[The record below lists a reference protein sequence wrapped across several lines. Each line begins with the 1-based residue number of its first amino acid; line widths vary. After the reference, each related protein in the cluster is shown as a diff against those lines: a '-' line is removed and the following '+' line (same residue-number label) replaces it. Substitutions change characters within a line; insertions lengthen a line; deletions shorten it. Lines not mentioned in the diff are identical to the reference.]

1 MASKQLS
8 LKHLSMPILLEMF
21 LRYFSLIINTVM
33 VSQYSNFLVGAMG
46 AGNQVADLFII
57 IFSFLSVGCSVV
69 IAQALGAKDYTLARK
84 AIHQSLFLNALLGF
98 VCGSLILWH
107 GEFLLYLLQ
116 IPNELLKDSEIYLH
130 MLGICLFFDAMGI
143 VLAAIIRV
151 YNMAYWVMFTTLLMN
166 VVIFI
171 GNFYVLHFTKLE
183 LFGVGLSNILGR
195 LVAFSMLIA
204 ILSFKLKIHL
214 KIKEMINL
222 EKVVLK
228 KIFNI
233 GGFAAGEHLIWFIQY
248 TIAFAFV
255 ASLGKENLSV
265 QTIYF
270 QISLLIM
277 LVGQAISVA
286 NEIIIGKLVGAKYLN
301 VAYKHTWIALYF
313 SVIASAFVALLNY
326 VLQDFT
332 MGVVKLEE
340 SLKELMIPL
349 FTLSIFLEISR
360 TFNIVMVNSLRAS
373 GDARFPFLSG
383 VVFMLGVSLPVG
395 YVLCFY
401 AGLGILGV
409 WIGFCADEFLR
420 GIVNSY
426 RWKSKKWQ
434 GKALA

>member
-1 MASKQLS
+1 MANKQLS

-130 MLGICLFFDAMGI
+130 ILGICLFFDAMGI

-286 NEIIIGKLVGAKYLN
+286 NEIIIGKLVGAKYLD

-313 SVIASAFVALLNY
+313 SVVASAFVALLNY

-434 GKALA
+434 GKALV

>member
-116 IPNELLKDSEIYLH
+116 IPNELLKDSAIYLH

-195 LVAFSMLIA
+195 LVAFGMLVA

-214 KIKEMINL
+214 KIKEMISL

-313 SVIASAFVALLNY
+313 SVVASAFVALLNY

-434 GKALA
+434 GKALV

>member
-21 LRYFSLIINTVM
+21 LRYFSLIINTIM

-69 IAQALGAKDYTLARK
+69 IAQALGAKNYTLARK
-84 AIHQSLFLNALLGF
+84 VIHQSLFLNGLIGL

-195 LVAFSMLIA
+195 LVAFGMLVA
-204 ILSFKLKIHL
+204 ILSFKLKIYL
-214 KIKEMINL
+214 KIKEMVSL
-222 EKVVLK
+222 EKAVLK
-228 KIFNI
+228 KILNI
-233 GGFAAGEHLIWFIQY
+233 GGFAAGENLIWFIQY

-277 LVGQAISVA
+277 LVGQAISAA
-286 NEIIIGKLVGAKYLN
+286 NEIVIGKLVGAKYLN

-313 SVIASAFVALLNY
+313 SVVASAFVALLNY

-395 YVLCFY
+395 YMLCFY
-401 AGLGILGV
+401 VGLGILGV

-434 GKALA
+434 GKALV

>member
-183 LFGVGLSNILGR
+183 LFGVGLSNIFGR
-195 LVAFSMLIA
+195 LVAFGMLIA

-313 SVIASAFVALLNY
+313 SVLASAFVALLNY

-401 AGLGILGV
+401 TGLGILGV

-434 GKALA
+434 GKALV

>member
-116 IPNELLKDSEIYLH
+116 IPNELLKNSEIYLH

-195 LVAFSMLIA
+195 LVAFGMLVA

-214 KIKEMINL
+214 KIKEMISL

-313 SVIASAFVALLNY
+313 SVVASAFVALLNY

-332 MGVVKLEE
+332 MDIVKLEE

-434 GKALA
+434 GKALV

>member
-116 IPNELLKDSEIYLH
+116 IPNELLKNSEIYLH
-130 MLGICLFFDAMGI
+130 MLGICLFFDAIGI

-313 SVIASAFVALLNY
+313 SVVASAFVALLNY

-434 GKALA
+434 GKALV

>member
-21 LRYFSLIINTVM
+21 LRYFSLIINTIM

-69 IAQALGAKDYTLARK
+69 ISQALGAKNYVLALK
-84 AIHQSLFLNALLGF
+84 TIHQSLFLNTLVGLI
-98 VCGSLILWH
+98 CGILILWH
-107 GEFLLYLLQ
+107 GELLLDLLQ
-116 IPNELLKDSEIYLH
+116 IPHELLKDSQIYLQ
-130 MLGICLFFDAMGI
+130 MLAICLFFDAIGI

-151 YNMAYWVMFTTLLMN
+151 YNMAYWVMFVTLFMN
-166 VVIFI
+166 IVIFL
-171 GNFYVLHFTKLE
+171 GNYYILHFTKLE
-183 LFGVGLSNILGR
+183 LFGIGLVNIFGR
-195 LVAFSMLIA
+195 VVAFVMLIC
-204 ILSFKLKIHL
+204 IFSFKLRIHL
-214 KIKEMINL
+214 KFREMIKL

-228 KIFNI
+228 KIFSI
-233 GGFAAGEHLIWFIQY
+233 GGFAAGEHLVWFIQY

-286 NEIIIGKLVGAKYLN
+286 NEIIIGKLVGARYLN
-301 VAYKHTWIALYF
+301 IAYKHTWIALYF
-313 SVIASAFVALLNY
+313 SVIASALVALLNFI
-326 VLQDFT
+326 LQDFT
-332 MGVVKLEE
+332 MSVVKLEDT
-340 SLKELMIPL
+340 LKELMAPL
-349 FTLSIFLEISR
+349 FALSIFLEISR
-360 TFNIVMVNSLRAS
+360 TFNIVMVNSLRAT

-401 AGLGILGV
+401 AGFGILGV

-434 GKALA
+434 SKILV

>member
-69 IAQALGAKDYTLARK
+69 IAQALGAKDYILARK

-183 LFGVGLSNILGR
+183 LFGVGLSNIFGR
-195 LVAFSMLIA
+195 LVAFGMLVA

-214 KIKEMINL
+214 KIKEMISL

-233 GGFAAGEHLIWFIQY
+233 GGFAAGEHLTWFIQY

-313 SVIASAFVALLNY
+313 SVVASAFVALLNF

-434 GKALA
+434 GKALV

>member
-116 IPNELLKDSEIYLH
+116 IPNELLKNSEIYLH

-195 LVAFSMLIA
+195 LVAFGMLVA

-214 KIKEMINL
+214 KIKEMISL

-313 SVIASAFVALLNY
+313 SVVASAFVALLNY

-434 GKALA
+434 GKALV

>member
-69 IAQALGAKDYTLARK
+69 IAQALGVKDYTLARK

-116 IPNELLKDSEIYLH
+116 IPNELLKDSAIYLH

-195 LVAFSMLIA
+195 LVAFGMLVA

-214 KIKEMINL
+214 KIKEMISL
-222 EKVVLK
+222 EKVILK

-313 SVIASAFVALLNY
+313 SVVASAFVALLNY

-332 MGVVKLEE
+332 MDVVKLEE

-434 GKALA
+434 GKALV

>member
-84 AIHQSLFLNALLGF
+84 AIYQSLFLNALLGF
-98 VCGSLILWH
+98 VCGSLILWY

-116 IPNELLKDSEIYLH
+116 IPNELLKNSEIYLH

-195 LVAFSMLIA
+195 LVAFGMLVA

-214 KIKEMINL
+214 KIKEMISL

-313 SVIASAFVALLNY
+313 SVVASAFVALLNY

-434 GKALA
+434 GKALV

>member
-116 IPNELLKDSEIYLH
+116 IPNELLKDSAIYLH

-166 VVIFI
+166 IVIFI

-195 LVAFSMLIA
+195 LVAFSMLVV

-214 KIKEMINL
+214 KIKEMISL
-222 EKVVLK
+222 EKAVLK

-313 SVIASAFVALLNY
+313 SVVASAFVALLNY

-401 AGLGILGV
+401 VGLGILGV

-434 GKALA
+434 GKALV

>member
-46 AGNQVADLFII
+46 TGNQVADLFII

-84 AIHQSLFLNALLGF
+84 AIHQSLFLNVLLGF

-116 IPNELLKDSEIYLH
+116 IPNELLKDSAIYLH

-143 VLAAIIRV
+143 VLTAIIRV

-166 VVIFI
+166 IVIFI

-195 LVAFSMLIA
+195 LVAFSMLVA

-214 KIKEMINL
+214 KIKEMISL
-222 EKVVLK
+222 EKAVLK

-340 SLKELMIPL
+340 SLKKLMIPL

-401 AGLGILGV
+401 AGFGILGV

-434 GKALA
+434 GKALV

>member
-21 LRYFSLIINTVM
+21 LRYFSLIINTIM

-69 IAQALGAKDYTLARK
+69 IAQALGAKDYALARK
-84 AIHQSLFLNALLGF
+84 AIHQSLFLNAMLGF

-130 MLGICLFFDAMGI
+130 MLGICLFFDAVGI
-143 VLAAIIRV
+143 VLAAIVRV
-151 YNMAYWVMFTTLLMN
+151 YNMAYWVMFATLLMN
-166 VVIFI
+166 IVIFI

-195 LVAFSMLIA
+195 LVAFSMLVA
-204 ILSFKLKIHL
+204 ILSFKLKIYL
-214 KIKEMINL
+214 NFKEMISL
-222 EKVVLK
+222 EKAVLK
-228 KIFNI
+228 KILNI
-233 GGFAAGEHLIWFIQY
+233 GGFAAGENLIWFIQY

-313 SVIASAFVALLNY
+313 SVMASAFVALLNF

-340 SLKELMIPL
+340 NLKELMIPL

-373 GDARFPFLSG
+373 GDARFPFFSG

-401 AGLGILGV
+401 VGLGILGV

-434 GKALA
+434 GKAVV

>member
-116 IPNELLKDSEIYLH
+116 IPNELLKDSAIYLH

-195 LVAFSMLIA
+195 LVAFGMLVA

-214 KIKEMINL
+214 KIKEMISL

-248 TIAFAFV
+248 TIAFAFI

-313 SVIASAFVALLNY
+313 SVAASAFVALLNY

-434 GKALA
+434 GKALV

>member
-8 LKHLSMPILLEMF
+8 LKYLSMPILLEMF

-98 VCGSLILWH
+98 MCGSLILWH

-116 IPNELLKDSEIYLH
+116 IPNELLKDSAIYLH

-166 VVIFI
+166 IVIFI

-222 EKVVLK
+222 EKSVLK

-313 SVIASAFVALLNY
+313 SVVASAFVALLNY

-434 GKALA
+434 GKALV

>member
-116 IPNELLKDSEIYLH
+116 IPNELLKNSEIYLH

-195 LVAFSMLIA
+195 LVAFGMLVA

-214 KIKEMINL
+214 KIKEMISL
-222 EKVVLK
+222 EKAVLK

-233 GGFAAGEHLIWFIQY
+233 GGFAAGEHLVWFIQY

-313 SVIASAFVALLNY
+313 SVVASAFVALLNY

-332 MGVVKLEE
+332 MDVVKLEE

-401 AGLGILGV
+401 VGLGILGV

-434 GKALA
+434 GKALV

>member
-116 IPNELLKDSEIYLH
+116 IPNELLKDSAIYLH

-166 VVIFI
+166 IVIFI

-195 LVAFSMLIA
+195 LVAFSMLVA

-214 KIKEMINL
+214 KFKEMISL
-222 EKVVLK
+222 EKVVFK

-313 SVIASAFVALLNY
+313 SVVASAFVALLNY

-434 GKALA
+434 GKALV

>member
-1 MASKQLS
+1 MANKQLS

-98 VCGSLILWH
+98 VCGGLILWH

-313 SVIASAFVALLNY
+313 SVVASAFVALLNY

-434 GKALA
+434 GKALV

>member
-8 LKHLSMPILLEMF
+8 LKYLSMPILLEMF

-98 VCGSLILWH
+98 MCGSLILWH

-116 IPNELLKDSEIYLH
+116 IPNELLKDSAIYLH

-166 VVIFI
+166 IVIFI

-214 KIKEMINL
+214 KIKEMISL
-222 EKVVLK
+222 EKSVLK

-313 SVIASAFVALLNY
+313 SVVASAFVALLNY

-434 GKALA
+434 GKALV

>member
-116 IPNELLKDSEIYLH
+116 IPNELLKNSEIYLH

-166 VVIFI
+166 IVIFI

-195 LVAFSMLIA
+195 LVAFGMLVA

-214 KIKEMINL
+214 KIKEMISL

-313 SVIASAFVALLNY
+313 SVVASAFVALLNY

-434 GKALA
+434 GKALV

>member
-69 IAQALGAKDYTLARK
+69 IAQALGAKDHTLARK
-84 AIHQSLFLNALLGF
+84 VIHQSLFLNALLGF
-98 VCGSLILWH
+98 VCGSLILWN

-116 IPNELLKDSEIYLH
+116 IPNELLKDSAIYLH

-166 VVIFI
+166 IVIFI

-183 LFGVGLSNILGR
+183 LFGVGLSNIFGR
-195 LVAFSMLIA
+195 LVAFGMLVA

-214 KIKEMINL
+214 KIKEMISL
-222 EKVVLK
+222 EKIVLK

-313 SVIASAFVALLNY
+313 SVVASAFVALLNY
-326 VLQDFT
+326 ALQDFT

-434 GKALA
+434 GKALV

>member
-33 VSQYSNFLVGAMG
+33 VSQYSNYLVGAMG

-69 IAQALGAKDYTLARK
+69 IAQALGAKDHTLTRK
-84 AIHQSLFLNALLGF
+84 VIHQSLFLNALLGF
-98 VCGSLILWH
+98 VCGSLILWN

-116 IPNELLKDSEIYLH
+116 IPNELLKDSAIYLH

-183 LFGVGLSNILGR
+183 LFGVGLSNIFGR
-195 LVAFSMLIA
+195 LVAFGMLVA

-214 KIKEMINL
+214 KIKEMISL

-313 SVIASAFVALLNY
+313 SVVASAFVALLNY

-434 GKALA
+434 GKALV

>member
-116 IPNELLKDSEIYLH
+116 IPNELLKNSEIYLH

-313 SVIASAFVALLNY
+313 SVVASAFVALLNY

-401 AGLGILGV
+401 AGFGILGV

-434 GKALA
+434 GKALV

>member
-116 IPNELLKDSEIYLH
+116 IPNELLKDSAIYLH

-166 VVIFI
+166 IVIFI

-195 LVAFSMLIA
+195 LVAFSMLVA

-214 KIKEMINL
+214 KIKEMISL

-434 GKALA
+434 GKALV

>member
-116 IPNELLKDSEIYLH
+116 IPNELLKDSVIYLH

-166 VVIFI
+166 IVIFI

-195 LVAFSMLIA
+195 LVAFSMLVA

-214 KIKEMINL
+214 KIKEMISL
-222 EKVVLK
+222 EKAVLK

-401 AGLGILGV
+401 TGLGILGV

-434 GKALA
+434 GKALV

>member
-116 IPNELLKDSEIYLH
+116 IPNELLKNSEIYLH

-195 LVAFSMLIA
+195 LVAFGMLVA

-214 KIKEMINL
+214 KIKEMISL

-313 SVIASAFVALLNY
+313 SVVASVFVALLNY

-401 AGLGILGV
+401 VGLGILGV

-426 RWKSKKWQ
+426 RWKSRKWQ
-434 GKALA
+434 GKALV

>member
-116 IPNELLKDSEIYLH
+116 IPNELLKNSEIYLH

-195 LVAFSMLIA
+195 LVAFGMLVA

-214 KIKEMINL
+214 KIKEMISL

-313 SVIASAFVALLNY
+313 SVVASAFVALLNY

-420 GIVNSY
+420 GIANSY

-434 GKALA
+434 GKALV

>member
-84 AIHQSLFLNALLGF
+84 AIYQSLFLNALLGF

-116 IPNELLKDSEIYLH
+116 IPNELLKNSEIYLH

-195 LVAFSMLIA
+195 LVAFGMLVA

-214 KIKEMINL
+214 KIKEMISL

-313 SVIASAFVALLNY
+313 SVVASAFVALLNY

-332 MGVVKLEE
+332 MSVVKLEE

-434 GKALA
+434 GKALV